1 MSNVNLILGE
11 LSKKKVESITLPFSN
26 KSVKVEKPTFKFQE
40 DIIRIF
46 EKVESEQGALV
57 QYRDMINSFVSSAC
71 GNDVN
76 TIDKVYFL
84 LTVLSKLN
92 KTDYT
97 EEKENL
103 AALNVENTFSV
114 DEDDVNF
121 SFTID
126 APSISVD
133 SKFVKF
139 GLRKKNLK
147 LVEFAFTE
155 MFRYVKRITLN
166 NDENLSTDVA
176 DSSVDE
182 LYKVYTSLPV
192 SVTSKLLENITNNIV
207 SKINTAQK
215 DLNIEQ
221 DPTLFINL

>member
-11 LSKKKVESITLPFSN
+11 LSKKKVEAITLPFSN

-71 GNDVN
+71 SNDIN
-76 TIDKVYFL
+76 TIDKMYFL

-92 KTDYT
+92 KVDYT

-103 AALNVENTFSV
+103 AALNVESTFSV

-126 APSISVD
+126 APTISVD

-166 NDENLSTDVA
+166 NDENLSTDIA

-182 LYKVYTSLPV
+182 LYKIYTSLPV

>member
-11 LSKKKVESITLPFSN
+11 LSKKKVEAITLPFSN

-71 GNDVN
+71 SNDIN
-76 TIDKVYFL
+76 TIDKMYFL

-92 KTDYT
+92 KVDYT

-103 AALNVENTFSV
+103 AALNVESTFSV

-126 APSISVD
+126 APTISVD

-166 NDENLSTDVA
+166 NDEKLSTDIA

-182 LYKVYTSLPV
+182 LYKIYTSLPV
-192 SVTSKLLENITNNIV
+192 SVTSKLLESITNNIV